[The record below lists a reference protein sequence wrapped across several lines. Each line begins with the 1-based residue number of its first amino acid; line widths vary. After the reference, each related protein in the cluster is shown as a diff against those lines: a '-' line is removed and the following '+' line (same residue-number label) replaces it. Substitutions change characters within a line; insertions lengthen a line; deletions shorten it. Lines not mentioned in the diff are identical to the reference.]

1 MPPPRLHFSLARH
14 RIRAVATLRQIF
26 VCATP
31 GDGRCGAKGGGELLE
46 AFRSEVERRG
56 LSPSAVV
63 RNACARRHHEGPVVF
78 VYPDDVLYT
87 RVRAEDVPIIVER
100 HLVPARVT

>member
-1 MPPPRLHFSLARH
+1 MARLC
-14 RIRAVATLRQIF
+14 QIL

-56 LSPSAVV
+56 LSPAMVV
-63 RNACARRHHEGPVVF
+63 RNGCTRRHHEGPVVF
-78 VYPDDVLYT
+78 VYPDDVWYT
-87 RVRAEDVPIIVER
+87 RVSVEDVPDIVER
-100 HLVPARVT
+100 HMAPTRVEG

>member
-1 MPPPRLHFSLARH
+1 MWA
-14 RIRAVATLRQIF
+14 AQ
-26 VCATP
+26 
-31 GDGRCGAKGGGELLE
+31 GDGGCGAKGGGGRLE

-63 RNACARRHHEGPVVF
+63 RNACARRLHEGPVVF

-87 RVRAEDVPIIVER
+87 RVRAEDVPGIVER
-100 HLVPARVT
+100 RLLPARVT